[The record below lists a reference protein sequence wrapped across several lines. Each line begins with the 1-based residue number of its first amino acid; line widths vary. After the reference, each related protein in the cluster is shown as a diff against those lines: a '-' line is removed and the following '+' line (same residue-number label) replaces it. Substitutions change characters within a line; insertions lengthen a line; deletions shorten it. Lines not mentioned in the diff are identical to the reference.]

1 MYRIANQIREFI
13 NRDDDILKLPMLP
26 IIEYHKE
33 LELIGYTND
42 GKWDIEP
49 LYGNFHIK
57 YDDCNLHILELSG
70 SLYYGEYKLKK
81 L

>member
-42 GKWDIEP
+42 GK
-49 LYGNFHIK
+49 
-57 YDDCNLHILELSG
+57 
-70 SLYYGEYKLKK
+70 
-81 L
+81 